1 MSTHKTHKVTN
12 CITVPAVTLLGTD
25 EGTLGMKTCAIVRVQ
40 RFIMV
45 SISSGKSVSC
55 PFFGLLPLHSGQQ
68 PVFLNLEKNHRTT
81 RQRTKHPAIPTTS
94 HPHLTQPALPNKADT
109 SAISAKYNTLF
120 LFPVATPFSHC
131 LHFGKHGRFPERPA
145 CARIHRQTSP

>member
-1 MSTHKTHKVTN
+1 MSTHKTHKVTR
-12 CITVPAVTLLGTD
+12 CITVPAVTLLGND

-40 RFIMV
+40 RFILV

-55 PFFGLLPLHSGQQ
+55 PFFGLLPLHSGLANS
-68 PVFLNLEKNHRTT
+68 VFLNLEKNHRTIA
-81 RQRTKHPAIPTTS
+81 RQSTPPPIPTTPPAPNITRPTKQS
-94 HPHLTQPALPNKADT
+94 RHLCHLREDK
-109 SAISAKYNTLF
+109 TLF